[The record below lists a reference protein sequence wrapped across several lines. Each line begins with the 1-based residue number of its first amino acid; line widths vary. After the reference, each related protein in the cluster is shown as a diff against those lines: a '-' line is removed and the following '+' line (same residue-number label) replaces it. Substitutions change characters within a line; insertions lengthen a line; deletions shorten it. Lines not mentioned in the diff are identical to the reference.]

1 MQLKS
6 RLTAAAV
13 AGIVAAGSLAA
24 TLTSASP
31 ASADNHGGYGDR
43 NGGHRDHRDDRR
55 YERGYV
61 RGYAYPAPVYATPV
75 YDYPVYPQPVY
86 PVYGYGY
93 PSRGYVHVSTPGFS
107 LGVRL

>member
-55 YERGYV
+55 YV